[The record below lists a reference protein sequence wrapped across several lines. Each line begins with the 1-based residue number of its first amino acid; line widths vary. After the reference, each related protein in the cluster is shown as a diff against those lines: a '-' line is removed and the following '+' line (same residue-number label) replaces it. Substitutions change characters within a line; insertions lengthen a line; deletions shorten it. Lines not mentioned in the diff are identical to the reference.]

1 MLPLPLLLLVLYIPN
16 TTHFPKLFKLLNK
29 IKNTYIFHID
39 ISVINFSL
47 IFELNKY
54 SNLIRYND
62 YSVVFNENGDGG
74 LTLPQDCHIII
85 ACYILQGW
93 KTISIFHYSQDYG
106 FHSPE
111 LKSETCEVRL
121 IYC

>member
-1 MLPLPLLLLVLYIPN
+1 M
-16 TTHFPKLFKLLNK
+16 LLNK
-29 IKNTYIFHID
+29 ISAIWITKGSFIF
-39 ISVINFSL
+39 VICIAEWNVC
-47 IFELNKY
+47 
-54 SNLIRYND
+54 SNLIRYKD